1 MGEVLRDIW
10 ADQKGLS
17 PLVVTVIIAAAAG
30 IIALGIFASWA
41 PKLKNLNER
50 SQDLLGN

>member
-17 PLVVTVIIAAAAG
+17 PLVVTVIIAAMAG
-30 IIALGIFASWA
+30 AMALGIYASWA

-50 SQDLLGN
+50 SQGVLGN